1 MHYLLFLSSFSM
13 IRWTDKHSKMNFT
26 DLTNRGMRLSLLLK
40 DVVSCKQKE
49 LLSFKKKTHVISAAF
64 FL

>member
-26 DLTNRGMRLSLLLK
+26 DLTNRGMRLSFSLK
-40 DVVSCKQKE
+40 DVVSCKQKK
-49 LLSFKKKTHVISAAF
+49 LLTLKKKHVI
-64 FL
+64 